1 MSSATR
7 GRPGPR
13 SSRSTQEAA
22 RRAAEQAAQRRRD
35 RRRLALLVVVLV
47 LALVG
52 GGLGLQAW
60 RTGRNPV
67 AAPPGSYADAP
78 QRLAEGQ
85 PIRFGNASAPVELT
99 VYEDFHC
106 PHCADFE
113 EAYQGVLDQALRANQ
128 VSIRFSP
135 LAFVDAGSASAAN
148 GFGCAVQAGYGE
160 SYFRGLFANH
170 TLDWSDDQLISL
182 MERVSG
188 APASAAFSTCVQQR
202 QSGPWLESINA
213 AASQRGVNQ
222 TPTMFL
228 DGAPVDI
235 ATLTPDALRTKIEQA
250 AS

>member
-1 MSSATR
+1 MSNTSA
-7 GRPGPR
+7 
-13 SSRSTQEAA
+13 
-22 RRAAEQAAQRRRD
+22 RAKLREDQQKQRRRD
-35 RRRLALLVVVLV
+35 RRIIAIVAGAIVLVVI
-47 LALVG
+47 AAGVG
-52 GGLGLQAW
+52 FQLW
-60 RTGRNPV
+60 RTNQQPSAGPSP
-67 AAPPGSYADAP
+67 AGSATP
-78 QRLAEGQ
+78 AELVNGQ
-85 PIRFGNASAPVELT
+85 PVVFGSRSAPVSIEL
-99 VYEDFHC
+99 YEDFHC

-128 VSIRFSP
+128 VSITFSP

-148 GFGCAVQAGYGE
+148 GFGCAVEAGYGE

-188 APASAAFSTCVQQR
+188 APASASFSTCVQQR

-213 AASQRGVNQ
+213 AASQRGVSQ